1 MSSYPISIEKSN
13 QEFEEARLRALL
25 NNLKYLL
32 IGRNNE
38 LLSFEKIKRDLGLYK
53 QNYLGIQT
61 VKLKT

>member
-32 IGRNNE
+32 VGRNNE